1 MQRRPSVP
9 VFALFALSL
18 LAASAAADVWRWVD
32 ASGNTHYVD
41 SDQAIYT
48 WSDDSGKVFY
58 SDKPDH
64 EDAIRVQLFWH
75 SKGTVAELAAPVEEG
90 AAGSSGYAYP
100 GETAEERAEREAIV
114 AHNCKRAN
122 EILKAY
128 ENAPKLYR
136 TDDAGKRYILS
147 DAEYALEIAE
157 AREKTRHLCSQ

>member
-1 MQRRPSVP
+1 MHRRSSVL
-9 VFALFALSL
+9 VVSL
-18 LAASAAADVWRWVD
+18 LVASLWTAPVRADVWRWVD
-32 ASGNTHYVD
+32 AGGNTHYVD
-41 SDQAIYT
+41 SNQAIYT
-48 WSDDSGKVFY
+48 WSDENGKVHY

-75 SKGTVAELAAPVEEG
+75 SEGTVAELAAPDD
-90 AAGSSGYAYP
+90 AATAGSSGYAYP
-100 GETAEERAEREAIV
+100 GETAEERAEREAAV

-136 TDDAGKRYILS
+136 TDEAGQRYILT
-147 DAEYALEIAE
+147 DAEYAAEIAA